1 MKNQS
6 RKKHS
11 RPNQAASGTHR
22 KTTSVNNPDG
32 NTGSLALTLSR
43 TVSLKRYPV
52 IAKVTFLR
60 ERPDLQTLLKAILH
74 NPTDM
79 PPRMKAYLKQEA
91 LWDLSGITEKGQR
104 VIDTGLF
111 EAKERGL
118 YHIWYTNN
126 DRLLGTRPVMMQRDT
141 AFFEPSKESWKK
153 GVDAARSEFRVDQLL
168 QLNVL
173 EESFADRNRSELKSI
188 TLPLSSLE
196 PEVICSSEKSAEIE
210 LIWQLG
216 ISNSTVILN
225 GSLDMLNFQAQ
236 NGHHKS
242 SPRPEALELSINDFG
257 DRFNDVMTAV
267 ASEFDGQWL
276 PEKQCLTTP
285 LNQIDHDPAA
295 VEKFQI
301 KRFSRSNLNTSM
313 DVFRSIQATYISIQ
327 PVDQNDAEDW
337 HRFWLQAFYRK
348 QYHSSATARKQQS
361 EWLNN
366 TALNDF
372 ELPLKE
378 HHSLL
383 SELKRETQPEAY
395 WHIAAIA
402 DLTPSSSSKLR
413 MPISLVNGDTLDIN
427 TLLQQLTNEEPIYQV
442 IYSDRYVHTPRHS
455 RNLKSI
461 ADCLINADGLLLTL
475 DKPHGKKA
483 KLPANWSYETLLK
496 ESDNHGRYWILLGR
510 KQTWC
515 WECSSGLDF
524 IRGNGPIFQVDGSPT
539 FTPKEVTELPQ
550 YLQHQISHV
559 HSMSNNITAEAL

>member
-6 RKKHS
+6 RNKHS
-11 RPNQAASGTHR
+11 RSNQSEKGANRRTASV
-22 KTTSVNNPDG
+22 KNLDG

-74 NPTDM
+74 KPTDM

-91 LWDLSGITEKGQR
+91 LWDSSGITEKGQH

-111 EAKERGL
+111 ETKERGL

-126 DRLLGTRPVMMQRDT
+126 DRLLGTLPVLMQRDT

-153 GVDAARSEFRVDQLL
+153 GVDAARSEFRVDQPLR
-168 QLNVL
+168 LNVL
-173 EESFADRNRSELKSI
+173 EESFADRNSSELKSI

-216 ISNSTVILN
+216 ISNSTVNLK

-236 NGHHKS
+236 NRHHKPS
-242 SPRPEALELSINDFG
+242 SRPEVLELCMNDFG
-257 DRFNDVMTAV
+257 DRINDVMMAV
-267 ASEFDGQWL
+267 ASEFDGQWQ
-276 PEKQCLTTP
+276 PEKQCLTAP
-285 LNQIDHDPAA
+285 LNQIDHYPSA

-301 KRFSRSNLNTSM
+301 SRFNHSDLNTSM
-313 DVFRSIQATYISIQ
+313 DVFRSIEAKYIPIQ

-337 HRFWLQAFYRK
+337 HRFWLQEFYRK

-383 SELKRETQPEAY
+383 SELKKETQPDAY
-395 WHIAAIA
+395 WHIAAMA

-413 MPISLVNGDTLDIN
+413 MPTSLVNGDKLDIN
-427 TLLQQLTNEEPIYQV
+427 TLLQQLTNEEPILQV

-455 RNLKSI
+455 RNLKTI
-461 ADCLINADGLLLTL
+461 ADCLKNADGLVLTL
-475 DKPHGKKA
+475 DKPHGRIA
-483 KLPANWSYETLLK
+483 KLPANWSHKTLRK
-496 ESDNHGRYWILLGR
+496 ESDNHGRYWILIGS

-524 IRGNGPIFQVDGSPT
+524 IRENDSSFSVDGSPT

-550 YLQHQISHV
+550 YLQNQISHV
-559 HSMSNNITAEAL
+559 HSMSNNIVTEAL